1 MRITIDNLNFSYGQK
16 KIIHNLSFSVPSGSF
31 LSIIGKNGTGKS
43 TLIKCILKTLKIPNN
58 MIFLDDIDIN
68 NIKSFSNI
76 GYVPQKTEF
85 NYEFP
90 ITVKEIL
97 LSSFKGKAYN
107 QLFKETISSLGL
119 NKLYNEN
126 INNLSGGQLQRI
138 FIARAL
144 LTKPKLL
151 ILDEPTVGVDADNLI
166 NLHNVLAHLKEQK
179 VTILLI
185 THDPDFC
192 NDLLDYRLH
201 LQDIGS
207 YSFTKVENDNGDNY
221 E

>member
-1 MRITIDNLNFSYGQK
+1 MRLNINNLNFSYGQK
-16 KIIHNLSFSVPSGSF
+16 RIIHNLSFSIPSGAF

-58 MIFLDDIDIN
+58 TIYLDDIDIN

-97 LSSFKGKAYN
+97 LSSYKGKAYN
-107 QLFKETISSLGL
+107 PLFKETISSLNL

-144 LTKPKLL
+144 LTEPKLL
-151 ILDEPTVGVDADNLI
+151 ILDEPTIGVDSENLK
-166 NLHNVLAHLKEQK
+166 NLHKILANLKEKK

-192 NDLLDYRLH
+192 NDLLDYCLH
-201 LQDIGS
+201 LNDIGS
-207 YSFTKVENDNGDNY
+207 YEFSKVEGDHN

>member
-1 MRITIDNLNFSYGQK
+1 MRLRVENLNFSYGQK
-16 KIIHNLSFSVPSGSF
+16 KIIHNLSFNIPSGAF
-31 LSIIGKNGTGKS
+31 ISISGRNGTGKS
-43 TLIKCILKTLKIPNN
+43 TLIKCILKSLKIPND
-58 MIFLDDIDIN
+58 MIFLDDVDVN
-68 NIKSFSNI
+68 NIKVFRNI
-76 GYVPQKTEF
+76 GYVSQKVDF

-97 LSSFKGKAYN
+97 LSSYRGRVYDKFFKDI
-107 QLFKETISSLGL
+107 ISLLDL

-144 LTKPKLL
+144 LTEPKLL
-151 ILDEPTVGVDADNLI
+151 ILDEPTVGVDAVNLK
-166 NLHNVLAHLKEQK
+166 NLHNILEQLKKQN

-185 THDPDFC
+185 THDTNFC
-192 NDLLDYRLH
+192 NDLFDYTLF
-201 LQDIGS
+201 LKEIGV
-207 YSFTKVENDNGDNY
+207 YEFKKVNGDNN

>member
-1 MRITIDNLNFSYGQK
+1 MRLRVDNLNFSYGQK
-16 KIIHNLSFSVPSGSF
+16 KIISNLSFSITTGSF

-43 TLIKCILKTLKIPNN
+43 TLIKCILKTLKVPNG
-58 MIFLDDIDIN
+58 MIYLDDIDVNEIS
-68 NIKSFSNI
+68 KFSNI
-76 GYVPQKTEF
+76 GYVSQKVDF

-97 LSSFKGKAYN
+97 ISCYKGKVYD
-107 QLFKETISSLGL
+107 QYFKSVISLLDL

-151 ILDEPTVGVDADNLI
+151 ILDEPTVGVDFENLN
-166 NLHNVLAHLKEQK
+166 NLKKILLKLKTEN
-179 VTILLI
+179 VTIVII
-185 THDPDFC
+185 THDKDFC
-192 NDLLDYRLH
+192 NDLNDYTLN
-201 LQDIGS
+201 LYETGD
-207 YSFTKVENDNGDNY
+207 YEFKKVNG
-221 E
+221 EHHE

>member
-1 MRITIDNLNFSYGQK
+1 MRVRIENLNFSYGQK
-16 KIIHNLSFSVPSGSF
+16 KIINNLSFNIPSGSF
-31 LSIIGKNGTGKS
+31 ISIIGKNGTGKS
-43 TLIKCILKTLKIPNN
+43 TLIACILKTLKIPNN
-58 MIFLDDIDIN
+58 MIFLDDVDIN
-68 NIKSFSNI
+68 NIKVFRNI
-76 GYVPQKTEF
+76 GYVSQKVDF

-97 LSSFKGKAYN
+97 LASYKGKAYDN
-107 QLFKETISSLGL
+107 FFKEIISLLDL

-151 ILDEPTVGVDADNLI
+151 ILDEPTVGVDAENLK
-166 NLHNVLAHLKEQK
+166 NLHNILLNLKKEN
-179 VTILLI
+179 VTIMLI
-185 THDPDFC
+185 THDAEFC
-192 NDLLDYRLH
+192 NDLFDYTLY
-201 LQDIGS
+201 LKEIGS
-207 YSFTKVENDNGDNY
+207 YEFKKVNGDNN

>member
-1 MRITIDNLNFSYGQK
+1 MRLRVNNLSFSYSQK
-16 KIIHNLSFSVPSGSF
+16 KIINNLSFNIPSGAF
-31 LSIIGKNGTGKS
+31 LSIIGKNGSGKS
-43 TLIKCILKTLKIPNN
+43 TLIKCILKTLKIPNG
-58 MIFLDDIDIN
+58 MIYLDDIDVNDITR
-68 NIKSFSNI
+68 FSNI
-76 GYVPQKTEF
+76 GYVPQKVDF

-97 LSSFKGKAYN
+97 IACYKGKVYD
-107 QLFKETISSLGL
+107 QYFKSVISLLEL

-151 ILDEPTVGVDADNLI
+151 ILDEPTVGVDIENLV
-166 NLHNVLAHLKEQK
+166 NLKKILTKLKQEQ
-179 VTILLI
+179 VTIVVI
-185 THDPDFC
+185 THDFDFC
-192 NDLLDYRLH
+192 NDLTDYRLN
-201 LQDIGS
+201 LLDAGL
-207 YSFTKVENDNGDNY
+207 YEFKDFTGDND

>member
-1 MRITIDNLNFSYGQK
+1 MRLRVNNLNFSYTQK
-16 KIIHNLSFSVPSGSF
+16 KIINNLSFSIPSGAF

-43 TLIKCILKTLKIPNN
+43 TLIKCILKTLKVAND
-58 MIFLDDIDIN
+58 MIYLDDIDVNEIS
-68 NIKSFSNI
+68 KFSNI
-76 GYVPQKTEF
+76 GYVSQKVDF

-97 LSSFKGKAYN
+97 ISCYKGKVYD
-107 QLFKETISSLGL
+107 QYFKSVISLLDL

-151 ILDEPTVGVDADNLI
+151 ILDEPTVGVDIENLN
-166 NLHNVLAHLKEQK
+166 NLKKILIKLKSEN
-179 VTILLI
+179 VTIVII
-185 THDPDFC
+185 THDKDFC
-192 NDLLDYRLH
+192 DDLNDYVLNLYET
-201 LQDIGS
+201 G
-207 YSFTKVENDNGDNY
+207 NY
-221 E
+221 EFKKIKGDDNE